1 MAYLTNRNAPIS
13 GLANLLAMRGRR
25 GDTELVHMSKP
36 EIDMMERM
44 GKMTS
49 NPATGL
55 PEAFSLEDEMEGLVS
70 LMEMPNAKDAMKDLM
85 EYGKEKLKTLTMKD
99 IEKEM
104 PAPQQQQIPIQRPMP
119 QPQQGAMANLRSG
132 GLATFGQHIQRQLM
146 EKAREESGGDIDPF
160 LDEVEGMAEE
170 RFGIEF
176 NGGIG
181 GGQQPRPMTPNL
193 GQPRTMPYTDNPFK
207 GLRPNTTPIHPSLDD
222 RFPIGIQP
230 YQRGI
235 PTANSPMAKSNIIF
249 GLDDPGR
256 TQEIQQNMK
265 DSAKI
270 FKEAIDKLRSGQSQ
284 YKDGGIIGLAEGMRP
299 KDYFEG
305 QVYDDRGDG
314 MSDDINFKVDGD
326 PVIKGARLSADEYV
340 MPADLVAMLG
350 NGSSDAGAKKLDA
363 FTKEMRMKAFGTT
376 EQQKPI
382 NAIKELKDM
391 V

>member
-132 GLATFGQHIQRQLM
+132 GLASFGQHIQRQLM
-146 EKAREESGGDIDPF
+146 EKAREESGGNIEPF

-181 GGQQPRPMTPNL
+181 GQQPRPMTPNL
-193 GQPRTMPYTDNPFK
+193 GQPRPMPLP
-207 GLRPNTTPIHPSLDD
+207 RPNVIGPTVD
-222 RFPIGIQP
+222 RFSIGQP
-230 YQRGI
+230 YQPKPLG
-235 PTANSPMAKSNIIF
+235 SN
-249 GLDDPGR
+249 DPR
-256 TQEIQQNMK
+256 IQEIRQSMK
-265 DSAKI
+265 DSAKL
-270 FKEAIDKLRSGQSQ
+270 FKEAIDRLRSGKSQ
-284 YKDGGIIGLAEGMRP
+284 YEGGIAQLAGGMRP

-382 NAIKELKDM
+382 NATKELKDM

>member
-85 EYGKEKLKTLTMKD
+85 EYGKEKLKALTMKD
-99 IEKEM
+99 MEKEM

-181 GGQQPRPMTPNL
+181 GQQPMMPPSIQPRPMTPNL
-193 GQPRTMPYTDNPFK
+193 GQPRPMPFP
-207 GLRPNTTPIHPSLDD
+207 RPNVIGPAVD
-222 RFPIGIQP
+222 RFPVGVQP
-230 YQRGI
+230 YQQTKPLG
-235 PTANSPMAKSNIIF
+235 SQ
-249 GLDDPGR
+249 DPGR
-256 TQEIQQNMK
+256 ILEIRQNMK

-284 YKDGGIIGLAEGMRP
+284 YKDGGIIRLAEGMRP

-305 QVYDDRGDG
+305 QIYDDRGDG

-326 PVIKGARLSADEYV
+326 PIIKGAKLSADEYV
-340 MPADLVAMLG
+340 LPADLVAMLG

-382 NAIKELKDM
+382 NATKELKDM

>member
-119 QPQQGAMANLRSG
+119 QPQQGAMTNLRSG

-176 NGGIG
+176 NADIG

-193 GQPRTMPYTDNPFK
+193 GQPRPMPYTDNPFK

-222 RFPIGIQP
+222 RFPE
-230 YQRGI
+230 I
-235 PTANSPMAKSNIIF
+235 PFKPMPFKL
-249 GLDDPGR
+249 GDDPGR
-256 TQEIQQNMK
+256 IQEIRQNMK
-265 DSAKI
+265 DSAKV
-270 FKEAIDKLRSGQSQ
+270 FKEAIDRLRSGQSQ

-299 KDYFEG
+299 KNYFEG

>member
-104 PAPQQQQIPIQRPMP
+104 PAPQQQPMPIQRPMP
-119 QPQQGAMANLRSG
+119 QPQQGAMTNLRSG
-132 GLATFGQHIQRQLM
+132 GLASFGQHIQRQLM

-176 NGGIG
+176 NGGGIG
-181 GGQQPRPMTPNL
+181 GQQPMMPPSIQPRPMTPNL
-193 GQPRTMPYTDNPFK
+193 GQPRPMPFP
-207 GLRPNTTPIHPSLDD
+207 RPNVIGPAVD
-222 RFPIGIQP
+222 RFPIGVQP
-230 YQRGI
+230 YQPKPLG
-235 PTANSPMAKSNIIF
+235 SQ
-249 GLDDPGR
+249 DPGR
-256 TQEIQQNMK
+256 ILEIRQNMK

-305 QVYDDRGDG
+305 QIYDDRGDG
-314 MSDDINFKVDGD
+314 MSDDIDFKVEGD
-326 PVIKGARLSADEYV
+326 PVIKGAKLSADEYV
-340 MPADLVAMLG
+340 LPADLVAMLG

-382 NAIKELKDM
+382 NATKELKDM